1 MSKKNATTVLVDFGV
16 LLALVAI
23 SFGIW
28 FYPWV
33 TLLVLA
39 LLLVCGCLTGEHSG

>member
-1 MSKKNATTVLVDFGV
+1 MIVDISI

-23 SFGIW
+23 SIGFW

-39 LLLVCGCLTGEHSG
+39 LVLFGGCIFGQDSG